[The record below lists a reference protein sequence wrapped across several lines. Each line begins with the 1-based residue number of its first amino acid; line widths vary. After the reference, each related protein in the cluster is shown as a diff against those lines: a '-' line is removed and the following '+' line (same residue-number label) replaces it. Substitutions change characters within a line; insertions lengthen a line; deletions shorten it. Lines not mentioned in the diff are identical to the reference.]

1 MSVSDRLS
9 DRVACAGAFAQVAS
23 GELAAT
29 ANDSP
34 SAPLVPAARLTARH
48 LARLDAVLTDR
59 ERAVL
64 RTLAVVKAASGRQLQ
79 RLHFAGVPSAERQC
93 RRLLAR
99 LVEHRLLARLG
110 RSVGGVRAGS
120 AGWVYALDAAGQR
133 LAAPAQSRWRRPY
146 TPGPLFLRHRL
157 AVTEVYV
164 AVVEAERRGEVEVL
178 RFATEPECWRSA
190 GGVVVKPDACT
201 RLLLPNFEDVWF
213 IEVDCGSEAPVTLAR
228 KLAAY
233 RRYWQS
239 GIEQERH
246 GVFPAV
252 VWLVPDAARY
262 QVVVDVIA
270 RQPADSWPLYRVA
283 LLSDATAVL
292 TGRPR

>member
-1 MSVSDRLS
+1 MNVSDRLS
-9 DRVACAGAFAQVAS
+9 DRVDYARAFAQ
-23 GELAAT
+23 AAGGAAAVT

-34 SAPLVPAARLTARH
+34 SVPPARPTRLTAAQ
-48 LARLDAVLTDR
+48 LARLDATLTDR

-64 RTLAVVKAASGRQLQ
+64 HTLSIVKAASGRQLQ
-79 RLHFAGVPSAERQC
+79 RLHFAAVPSADRQC

-99 LVEHRLLARLG
+99 MVERRLVARLG
-110 RSVGGVRAGS
+110 RSIGGVRAGS

-133 LAAPAQSRWRRPY
+133 LAAPHWSRWRRPY

-164 AVVEAERRGEVEVL
+164 EVVEAERRGEVEVL
-178 RFATEPECWRSA
+178 AFATEPECWRQA
-190 GGVVVKPDACT
+190 GGVVVKPDACA

-213 IEVDCGSEAPVTLAR
+213 IEVDCGTEAPVTLAR

-239 GIEQERH
+239 GVEQERH

-252 VWLVPDAARY
+252 AWLVPDAARY
-262 QVVVDVIA
+262 QAVVDVIA

>member
-1 MSVSDRLS
+1 MVSDRLS
-9 DRVACAGAFAQVAS
+9 DRVECAPAFVQATSSEPS
-23 GELAAT
+23 GS

-34 SAPLVPAARLTARH
+34 SVPVVPSPRLTASTV
-48 LARLDAVLTDR
+48 ARLDHTLSDR

-64 RTLAVVKAASGRQLQ
+64 STLAVVKAASGRQLQ
-79 RLHFAGVPSAERQC
+79 RLHFHGVPSAERQC
-93 RRLLAR
+93 RRFLAR
-99 LVEHRLLARLG
+99 LVERRLLARLG

-133 LAAPAQSRWRRPY
+133 LAAPEQYRWRRPY

-164 AVVEAERRGEVEVL
+164 GLVEAERRGEVEVL
-178 RFATEPECWRSA
+178 AFATEPECWRRG
-190 GGVVVKPDACT
+190 GGVRLKPDAAA

-213 IEVDCGSEAPVTLAR
+213 IEVDCGTEAPVTLAR
-228 KLAAY
+228 KCEAY

-239 GIEQERH
+239 GVEQERH

-252 VWLVPDAARY
+252 VWLVPDPARY
-262 QVVVDVIA
+262 QMVVDVIA

-283 LLSDATAVL
+283 LHADATAVL